1 MLSVTDLFILFIVCL
16 VLNLHC
22 IFPDPLAESK
32 TIYQAFKHP
41 KVPTADVGNGHVK
54 HALDVTEELP
64 AVVLAERMPEQAPEI
79 KKPSAGIIGGKKK
92 TVSAKPQKTDEEL
105 LQEALSK
112 VLKIC

>member
-1 MLSVTDLFILFIVCL
+1 M
-16 VLNLHC
+16 
-22 IFPDPLAESK
+22 AESK

-79 KKPSAGIIGGKKK
+79 KKASAGIIGGKKK
-92 TVSAKPQKTDEEL
+92 TVSTKPQKTDEEL

-112 VLKIC
+112 VLKILKKPALCEIIHCLIRCLR

>member
-1 MLSVTDLFILFIVCL
+1 MCSTYLL
-16 VLNLHC
+16 
-22 IFPDPLAESK
+22 DPLAESK

-79 KKPSAGIIGGKKK
+79 KKASAGIIGGKKK
-92 TVSAKPQKTDEEL
+92 TVSTKPQKTDEEL

-112 VLKIC
+112 VLKILKKPTLCEIIYCLIRCLR